1 MQLSNGLADPVGLWL
16 GHLLFDG
23 LLSVLISTIII
34 IIFAVTKPG
43 QFHGLGFFVR
53 YFILLANMIA
63 QNVCSGLSWCSMG
76 LLELY
81 SHTAYH

>member
-1 MQLSNGLADPVGLWL
+1 MQAMQLSNGLADPVGLWL

-53 YFILLANMIA
+53 LVLYFCLLKD
-63 QNVCSGLSWCSMG
+63 
-76 LLELY
+76 Y
-81 SHTAYH
+81 